1 MTKEEY
7 NSYLNRIE
15 DMRDELKETEN
26 KLTNKYLADF
36 RKENKD
42 LIGKCFID
50 IEQGLLYK
58 ITDTP
63 IISYNKAG
71 VNMFNEFQFPCVVIS
86 KEGIIITTSIL
97 IENKRPVNKRLYNL
111 TPKGFD
117 ILLIN
122 TIKES
127 WAS

>member
-1 MTKEEY
+1 MTKEKY
-7 NSYLNRIE
+7 NNYLNRIE
-15 DMRDELKETEN
+15 DMRDKLKETEN
-26 KLTNKYLADF
+26 KLVNKYLADF
-36 RKENKD
+36 RKEHKD
-42 LIGKCFID
+42 LIGKCYID
-50 IEQGLLYK
+50 IENGLIYK

-63 IISYNKAG
+63 IISCIKAG